1 MNTFR
6 LKRFL
11 MRGGIIAYPTESC
24 FGLGCDPKNI
34 RAIKKIIQ
42 IKKRSK
48 NKNFII
54 IASELNYLKK
64 IIRPLKGDKKSLML
78 SKWPGPHTWLLKA
91 HKNCPY
97 WLKKSDKVA
106 VRIPG
111 LKNCNTLLA
120 SIKMSITSTSA
131 NKSGQHAIKKYRN
144 ASRLFAGAGV
154 KVIKGKIGVNN
165 KSSTIQDFETQLII
179 RK

>member
-1 MNTFR
+1 MNNFR

-11 MRGGIIAYPTESC
+11 MKGGVIAYPTESC
-24 FGLGCDPKNI
+24 FGLGCDPKNF
-34 RAIKKIIQ
+34 RAINKIIQ

-54 IASELNYLKK
+54 ISSELNMFKE
-64 IIRPLKGDKKSLML
+64 IIHPLKSDKNALVL

-91 HKNCPY
+91 NKKCPH

-106 VRIPG
+106 VRIPS
-111 LKNCNTLLA
+111 LKNCNALLV

-131 NKSGQHAIKKYRN
+131 NKSGQNVIKNYRS
-144 ASRLFAGAGV
+144 ARRLFESSGV
-154 KVIKGKIGVNN
+154 KIIKGKIGA
-165 KSSTIQDFETQLII
+165 KKKPSTIQDLETKLII